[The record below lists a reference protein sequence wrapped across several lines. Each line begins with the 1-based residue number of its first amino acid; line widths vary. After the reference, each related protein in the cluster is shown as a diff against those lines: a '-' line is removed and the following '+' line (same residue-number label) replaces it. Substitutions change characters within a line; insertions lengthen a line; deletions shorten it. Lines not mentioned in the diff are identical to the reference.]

1 MSLTQTALS
10 RPVAVAVLV
19 AAVFMI
25 GVFGLLTLPVDYL
38 PDITYP
44 MVKIHI
50 YWRGATPE
58 EIDTNIADPLERAM
72 ATIDRLDYLE
82 STTTEGMYT
91 LLVNFRYGTNVDVAY
106 QDVMAAYGRVT
117 RELPKDMDP
126 PIIMKADP
134 SQLPVMELTLSSPE
148 RSLVW
153 LRDWADNW
161 LQDRLTTVEGT
172 AGAEIVG
179 GLKREIRIH
188 LDPDRLRGMSLTPAQ
203 VGKALQLSN
212 LETFAGRVTVET
224 REIIARTMGE
234 FENLDE
240 IRNVA
245 VARGAGGKI
254 VYIRDVATV
263 EDSHEEARVITRFN
277 GNPCVKLA
285 VLKQAEANTVEVAR
299 AVSRRLEELR
309 DIIPPDIH
317 FGVVENQADYI
328 MAAIKSVRDSALI
341 AAVLVILVVYVFL
354 GRFRQVAVM
363 LVALPLTVLANFFLM
378 KMAGFSLNIFSLGGL
393 VVAMG
398 VVIDNSIVVV
408 ENITRRAQGS
418 EAAGAPLEGTRQ
430 VAGAVLAATL
440 TFLSLF
446 LPFLL
451 VPGLTALLFRELVF
465 VVAGILIVSLVTA
478 LTVTPAA
485 ARFFGVHT
493 SGRRGAAVM
502 ERLMERLSGVYKRW
516 LSRLLKVPYLVVAA
530 ALFLFVMSLVMLGRV
545 GSELLPKVDD
555 GRVMVKLLMPAGT
568 SVVEMDRIQAAIEE
582 KIQGLPEIESIFSLA
597 GGRVWGLAT
606 LEIAYEGEVDIQL
619 VPKSRRNISTAAFIE
634 KIGPLARQ
642 VPAPGGRINV
652 MQMKVKGIRQIGT
665 QEVEVKVK
673 GDNIQTLFAFA
684 RDAAEALRGTP
695 GLGNVNLSMDLT
707 KPEYR
712 VYVDRA
718 RASAMGVEVQDVAL
732 TLRNLVRGEVAT
744 QYREGSEY
752 YPIRVMVPEARIAGK
767 EDLEGLVIAERN
779 GTPIMLRDVAS
790 VERATGPVEIV
801 REDQAKEVIIR
812 ADSAGVSVGE
822 ATARARAVVGAM
834 ERPPGVEIGFGGQA
848 QMMAENR
855 RSMGLVLFFAL
866 FFAYVVLA
874 IQFES
879 FVQPFL
885 IMVLV
890 PLTLIGMALALLL
903 AKLPI
908 GATVFIGVIILAG
921 NEVNFGVVLVQFIN
935 ELRAQGQGRSLKEAI
950 IEASSVRLRPILMT
964 LTTSIFGLLPLAL
977 NIGEGGD
984 MLVPMAVAVIGGLV
998 FSLFMTLAFLPCA
1011 YLILPGRPG
1020 KTASPVSEAPG
1031 PVLTRKNQFLP
1042 LNKRKEK

>member
-1 MSLTQTALS
+1 MRITEVVLS
-10 RPVAVAVLV
+10 RPVALTVLAAAVL
-19 AAVFMI
+19 ML

-58 EIDTNIADPLERAM
+58 EIDTNIADPLERVM
-72 ATIDRLDYLE
+72 ATVDRLDYLE

-134 SQLPVMELTLSSPE
+134 SQLPVMEITLSSPE

-188 LDPDRLRGMSLTPAQ
+188 LDPDRLRGMGLTPAQ

-254 VYIRDVATV
+254 VYVRDVATV
-263 EDSHEEARVITRFN
+263 EDSHEEARIITRFN
-277 GNPCVKLA
+277 GDPCVKLA

-299 AVSRRLEELR
+299 AVNRRLEELR
-309 DIIPPDIH
+309 EIIPPDIH

-341 AAVLVILVVYVFL
+341 AAVLVILVVYAFL

-378 KMAGFSLNIFSLGGL
+378 KIAGFSLNIFSLGGL

-408 ENITRRAQGS
+408 ENITRKAEGG
-418 EAAGAPLEGTRQ
+418 EAASAPMEGTRQ
-430 VAGAVLAATL
+430 VAGAVLAATM

-478 LTVTPAA
+478 LTVTPSA

-502 ERLMERLSGVYKRW
+502 ERLMERSSGVYKRW
-516 LSRLLKVPYLVVAA
+516 LSRLLKVPYLVITATI
-530 ALFLFVMSLVMLGRV
+530 LLFVMSLILLGRV

-555 GRVMVKLLMPAGT
+555 GRVMAKVLMPAGT

-582 KIQGLPEIESIFSLA
+582 KIQGLPEIESVFSLG

-619 VPKSRRNISTAAFIE
+619 VPKSRRKVSTAAFVK

-642 VPAPGGRINV
+642 VPAPGGRVNV
-652 MQMKVKGIRQIGT
+652 IQMKVKGIRQIGT

-673 GDNIQTLFAFA
+673 GDDIQTLFAFA

-767 EDLEGLVIAERN
+767 EDLEGLVIAQRN

-801 REDQAKEVIIR
+801 REDQAKEVIVR

-822 ATARARAVVGAM
+822 ATARTKAVVGAM
-834 ERPPGVEIGFGGQA
+834 ERPSGVEIGFGGQA

-855 RSMGLVLFFAL
+855 RSLGLVLFFAL

-885 IMVLV
+885 IMVRV

-903 AKLPI
+903 TKLPI

-921 NEVNFGVVLVQFIN
+921 NEVNHGVVLVQFIN
-935 ELRAQGQGRSLKEAI
+935 ELRAQGRSLKEAI

-998 FSLFMTLAFLPCA
+998 FSIFMTLAFLPCA

-1020 KTASPVSEAPG
+1020 KTASPVSEDAR
-1031 PVLTRKNQFLP
+1031 PVLT
-1042 LNKRKEK
+1042 

>member
-1 MSLTQTALS
+1 MSVTRNALT
-10 RPVAVAVLV
+10 RPVAVAVLA
-19 AAVFMI
+19 AAVFML
-25 GVFGLLTLPVDYL
+25 GVFGLSTLPVDYL

-58 EIDTNIADPLERAM
+58 EIDTNISDPLERVM

-82 STTTEGMYT
+82 STATEGMYT
-91 LLVNFRYGTNVDVAY
+91 LLVNFQYGTNVDVAY

-117 RELPKDMDP
+117 RQLPKDMDP
-126 PIIMKADP
+126 PIIFKADP
-134 SQLPVMELTLSSPE
+134 SQLPVMEVTLSSPE

-172 AGAEIVG
+172 AGVEIVG

-188 LDPDRLRGMSLTPAQ
+188 LDPDRLRGLGLTPAQ

-240 IRNVA
+240 IRDVA
-245 VARGAGGKI
+245 VARGVGGKL
-254 VYIRDVATV
+254 VYVRDVATV

-277 GNPCVKLA
+277 GDPCVKLA
-285 VLKQAEANTVEVAR
+285 VLKQAEANTVEVSR
-299 AVSRRLEELR
+299 AVSARIAELS
-309 DIIPPDIH
+309 DIIPPDIR
-317 FGVVENQADYI
+317 FGVVESQADYI

-341 AAVLVILVVYVFL
+341 AALLVIIVVYGFL

-378 KMAGFSLNIFSLGGL
+378 KIAGFSLNIFSLGGL

-398 VVIDNSIVVV
+398 VVIDNSIVVI
-408 ENITRRAQGS
+408 ENITRRAEGGES
-418 EAAGAPLEGTRQ
+418 ADAPLKGTEQ

-465 VVAGILIVSLVTA
+465 VVAGILILSLAVA
-478 LTVTPAA
+478 LTVTPSA

-493 SGRRGAAVM
+493 ARRRRAAVV
-502 ERLMERLSGVYKRW
+502 ERLMERLAGAYRRW
-516 LSRLLKVPYLVVAA
+516 LHRLLKAPSVVVAVTLLLFA
-530 ALFLFVMSLVMLGRV
+530 ASLVMLGRV

-555 GRVMVKLLMPAGT
+555 GRVMVKVMMQAGT
-568 SVVEMDRIQAAIEE
+568 SVAEMDRILTAVAEN
-582 KIQGLPEIESIFSLA
+582 IQGLPEIESVFSLA

-606 LEIAYEGEVDIQL
+606 LEVAYEGEVDVQL
-619 VPKSRRNISTAAFIE
+619 VPKGRRKISTAAFVR

-642 VPAPGGRINV
+642 VPVPGGRINV
-652 MQMKVKGIRQIGT
+652 AQMKVKGIRQIGT
-665 QEVEVKVK
+665 QEVEIKVK
-673 GDNIQTLFAFA
+673 GDDIATLFAFA

-712 VYVDRA
+712 VFVDRA
-718 RASAMGVEVQDVAL
+718 RSSAMGVEVQDVAL

-744 QYREGSEY
+744 QYREGNEY

-767 EDLEGLVIAERN
+767 EDLEGLVIAQRN

-801 REDQAKEVIIR
+801 REDQVKEIIVR
-812 ADSAGVSVGE
+812 ADSAGVSVGA
-822 ATARARAVVGAM
+822 ATARARAVIGAM
-834 ERPPGVEIGFGGQA
+834 ERPSGVEIGIGGQA
-848 QMMAENR
+848 QMMAENS
-855 RSMGLVLFFAL
+855 RSLGLVLLFAL

-874 IQFES
+874 VQFES

-885 IMVLV
+885 IMVRV

-903 AKLPI
+903 TGLSV
-908 GATVFIGVIILAG
+908 GATVLIGVIILAG
-921 NEVNFGVVLVQFIN
+921 NEVNHGVVLVQFIN
-935 ELRAQGQGRSLKEAI
+935 ELRAQGRPLKEAI
-950 IEASSVRLRPILMT
+950 VEASAVRMRPILMT

-998 FSLFMTLAFLPCA
+998 FSVFMTLAFLPCA
-1011 YLILPGRPG
+1011 YLLLPGRPG
-1020 KTASPVSEAPG
+1020 RTAGTVSEHAG
-1031 PVLTRKNQFLP
+1031 PDPATKPFPVA
-1042 LNKRKEK
+1042 

>member
-1 MSLTQTALS
+1 MSITQTALS

-19 AAVFMI
+19 AAVFVM

-117 RELPKDMDP
+117 RGLPKDMDP

-134 SQLPVMELTLSSPE
+134 SQLPVMEVTLSSPE

-188 LDPDRLRGMSLTPAQ
+188 LDPDRLRGMGLTPAQ
-203 VGKALQLSN
+203 IGKALQLSN

-254 VYIRDVATV
+254 VYVRDVATV

-299 AVSRRLEELR
+299 AVNRRLEELR
-309 DIIPPDIH
+309 DIIPADIQ

-341 AAVLVILVVYVFL
+341 AAVLVILVVYAFL

-363 LVALPLTVLANFFLM
+363 LVTLPLTVLANFFLM
-378 KMAGFSLNIFSLGGL
+378 KIAGFSLNIFSLGGL

-408 ENITRRAQGS
+408 ENITRRAEGG
-418 EAAGAPLEGTRQ
+418 EAAGAPMEGTRQ

-478 LTVTPAA
+478 LTVTPSA

-493 SGRRGAAVM
+493 SGRRGAAIM

-516 LSRLLKVPYLVVAA
+516 LSRLLKVPYLVIAA
-530 ALFLFVMSLVMLGRV
+530 TLLLFVMSLILLGRV

-555 GRVMVKLLMPAGT
+555 GRVMVKVLMPAGT

-582 KIQGLPEIESIFSLA
+582 KIQGLPEIESVFSLA

-606 LEIAYEGEVDIQL
+606 LEVAYEGEVDIQL
-619 VPKSRRNISTAAFIE
+619 VPKSRRKISTAEFVK

-642 VPAPGGRINV
+642 VPAPGGRVNV

-673 GDNIQTLFAFA
+673 GDDIQTLFAFA

-718 RASAMGVEVQDVAL
+718 RSSAMGVEVQEVAL

-744 QYREGSEY
+744 QYREGSQY
-752 YPIRVMVPEARIAGK
+752 YPIRVMVPEARITGK
-767 EDLEGLVIAERN
+767 EDLEGLVIAQRN

-801 REDQAKEVIIR
+801 REDQAKEVIVR

-822 ATARARAVVGAM
+822 ATVRASAVVGAM
-834 ERPPGVEIGFGGQA
+834 ERPSGVEIGFGGQA

-855 RSMGLVLFFAL
+855 RSLGLVLFFAL

-885 IMVLV
+885 IMVRV

-903 AKLPI
+903 SKLSI

-921 NEVNFGVVLVQFIN
+921 NEVNHGVVLVQFIN
-935 ELRAQGQGRSLKEAI
+935 ELRAQGLSLKEAI
-950 IEASSVRLRPILMT
+950 IEAASVRLRPILMT

-998 FSLFMTLAFLPCA
+998 FSIFMTLAFLPCA

-1020 KTASPVSEAPG
+1020 KTASPVSEVPRAG
-1031 PVLTRKNQFLP
+1031 PDLRKRIP
-1042 LNKRKEK
+1042 ATY

>member
-1 MSLTQTALS
+1 MSITQTALS

-19 AAVFMI
+19 AAVFIM
-25 GVFGLLTLPVDYL
+25 GMFGLLKLPVDYL

-58 EIDTNIADPLERAM
+58 EIDTNIADPLERVM
-72 ATIDRLDYLE
+72 ATVDRLDYLE

-91 LLVNFRYGTNVDVAY
+91 LLVNFSYGTNVDVAY

-134 SQLPVMELTLSSPE
+134 SQLPVMEITLSSPE

-188 LDPDRLRGMSLTPAQ
+188 LDPDRLRGMGLTPAQ

-245 VARGAGGKI
+245 IARGPGGKI
-254 VYIRDVATV
+254 VYVRDVATV
-263 EDSHEEARVITRFN
+263 EDSHEEARIITRFN
-277 GNPCVKLA
+277 GDPCVKLA

-341 AAVLVILVVYVFL
+341 AAVLVILVVYAFL

-378 KMAGFSLNIFSLGGL
+378 KIAGFSLNIFSLGGL

-408 ENITRRAQGS
+408 ENITRRAEGGG
-418 EAAGAPLEGTRQ
+418 AAGAPMEGTRQ

-478 LTVTPAA
+478 LTVTPSA

-502 ERLMERLSGVYKRW
+502 ERLMDRLSGVYKRW
-516 LSRLLKVPYLVVAA
+516 LNHLLKIPYLVVAA
-530 ALFLFVMSLVMLGRV
+530 TLLLFVMSIVMLGGV

-555 GRVMVKLLMPAGT
+555 GRVMVKVLMPAGT
-568 SVVEMDRIQAAIEE
+568 SVIEMDRIQAAIEE

-619 VPKSRRNISTAAFIE
+619 VPKSRRKISTADFVK

-642 VPAPGGRINV
+642 VPAPGGRVNV

-673 GDNIQTLFAFA
+673 GDDIQTLFAFA
-684 RDAAEALRGTP
+684 RDAAEALRRTP
-695 GLGNVNLSMDLT
+695 GLGNINLSMDLT

-744 QYREGSEY
+744 QYREGSQY

-767 EDLEGLVIAERN
+767 EDLEGLVIAQRN

-801 REDQAKEVIIR
+801 REDQAKEVIVR

-834 ERPPGVEIGFGGQA
+834 ERPSGVEIGFGGQA
-848 QMMAENR
+848 QMMVENR
-855 RSMGLVLFFAL
+855 RSLGLVLFFAL

-885 IMVLV
+885 IMIRV
-890 PLTLIGMALALLL
+890 PLTLIGMALALFLT
-903 AKLPI
+903 KLPI

-921 NEVNFGVVLVQFIN
+921 NEVNHGVVLVQFIN
-935 ELRAQGQGRSLKEAI
+935 ELRAQGRSLKEAI

-964 LTTSIFGLLPLAL
+964 LMTSIFGLLPLAL

-998 FSLFMTLAFLPCA
+998 FSIFMTLAFLPCA

-1020 KTASPVSEAPG
+1020 KTASLVSEDAG
-1031 PVLTRKNQFLP
+1031 PVLT
-1042 LNKRKEK
+1042 

>member
-1 MSLTQTALS
+1 MRLTETALS
-10 RPVAVAVLV
+10 RPVAVAALV
-19 AAVFMI
+19 AAVFMM

-58 EIDTNIADPLERAM
+58 EIDTNIADPLERVM

-134 SQLPVMELTLSSPE
+134 SQLPVMEVTLSSPE

-188 LDPDRLRGMSLTPAQ
+188 LDPDRLRGMGLTPAQ
-203 VGKALQLSN
+203 VGRALQLSN

-245 VARGAGGKI
+245 VARGVGGKI
-254 VYIRDVATV
+254 VYVRDVATV

-277 GNPCVKLA
+277 GDPCVKLA

-299 AVSRRLEELR
+299 AVNRRLEELR
-309 DIIPPDIH
+309 DIIPSDIH
-317 FGVVENQADYI
+317 FGIVENQADYI
-328 MAAIKSVRDSALI
+328 MAAITSVRDSALI
-341 AAVLVILVVYVFL
+341 AAVLVILVVYAFL

-378 KMAGFSLNIFSLGGL
+378 KIAGFSLNIFSLGGL

-408 ENITRRAQGS
+408 ENITRRTEGG
-418 EAAGAPLEGTRQ
+418 EAADAPLEGTRQ

-451 VPGLTALLFRELVF
+451 VPGLSALLFRELVF

-478 LTVTPAA
+478 LTVTPSA
-485 ARFFGVHT
+485 ARLFGVHT

-502 ERLMERLSGVYKRW
+502 ERLMERLSGVYKRG
-516 LSRLLKVPYLVVAA
+516 LSRLLKVPYLVIATT
-530 ALFLFVMSLVMLGRV
+530 LLLFVMSLVMLGRV

-555 GRVMVKLLMPAGT
+555 GRVMVKVLMPAGT

-582 KIQGLPEIESIFSLA
+582 KIQGLPEIESVFSLA

-606 LEIAYEGEVDIQL
+606 LEVAYEGEVDIQL
-619 VPKSRRNISTAAFIE
+619 VPKSRRKISTAAFVK
-634 KIGPLARQ
+634 KIGALARQ
-642 VPAPGGRINV
+642 VPAPGGRVNV

-673 GDNIQTLFAFA
+673 GDDIQTLFAFA
-684 RDAAEALRGTP
+684 RDAAEVLRGTP

-767 EDLEGLVIAERN
+767 DDLEGLVIAQRN

-801 REDQAKEVIIR
+801 REDQAKEVIVR

-822 ATARARAVVGAM
+822 ATARTRAIVGSM
-834 ERPPGVEIGFGGQA
+834 ERPSGVEIGFGGQA

-855 RSMGLVLFFAL
+855 RSLGLVLFFAL

-885 IMVLV
+885 IMVRV

-921 NEVNFGVVLVQFIN
+921 NEVNHGVVLVQFIN
-935 ELRAQGQGRSLKEAI
+935 ELRAQGRSLKEAI

-964 LTTSIFGLLPLAL
+964 LTTSILGLLPLAL

-1020 KTASPVSEAPG
+1020 KTANLVSDDAG
-1031 PVLTRKNQFLP
+1031 PALT
-1042 LNKRKEK
+1042 

>member
-1 MSLTQTALS
+1 MSITRTALS
-10 RPVAVAVLV
+10 RPVAVAVLM
-19 AAVFMI
+19 AAVFML
-25 GVFGLLTLPVDYL
+25 GVFGLVTLPVDYL

-58 EIDTNIADPLERAM
+58 EIDTNIADPLERVM
-72 ATIDRLDYLE
+72 ATVDRLDYLE

-134 SQLPVMELTLSSPE
+134 SQLPVMEVTLSSPE

-188 LDPDRLRGMSLTPAQ
+188 LDPERLRGMGLTPAQ

-254 VYIRDVATV
+254 VYVRDVAAV
-263 EDSHEEARVITRFN
+263 EDSHEEARIITRFN

-299 AVSRRLEELR
+299 AVNRRLEELR
-309 DIIPPDIH
+309 DIIPADIQ

-341 AAVLVILVVYVFL
+341 AAVLVILVVYAFL

-378 KMAGFSLNIFSLGGL
+378 KIAGFSLNIFSLGGL

-408 ENITRRAQGS
+408 ENITRRAEAG
-418 EAAGAPLEGTRQ
+418 EAANAPMEGTRQ

-478 LTVTPAA
+478 LTVTPSA

-493 SGRRGAAVM
+493 SGRRGAAVV
-502 ERLMERLSGVYKRW
+502 ERLMGRLAGVYKRW
-516 LSRLLKVPYLVVAA
+516 LSRLLKVPYFVVAA
-530 ALFLFVMSLVMLGRV
+530 TLLLFVMSLVMLGRV

-555 GRVMVKLLMPAGT
+555 GRVMIKVLMPAGT
-568 SVVEMDRIQAAIEE
+568 SVVEMDRIQAAIED
-582 KIQGLPEIESIFSLA
+582 KIQGLPEIESVFSLA
-597 GGRVWGLAT
+597 GGRVWGLTT

-619 VPKSRRNISTAAFIE
+619 VPKSRRKISTEAFVR

-642 VPAPGGRINV
+642 VPAPGGRVNV

-673 GDNIQTLFAFA
+673 GDDIKTLFTFA

-712 VYVDRA
+712 IYVDRA
-718 RASAMGVEVQDVAL
+718 RSSAMGVEVQDVAL

-767 EDLEGLVIAERN
+767 EDLEGLVIAQRN

-801 REDQAKEVIIR
+801 REDQAKEIIVR

-834 ERPPGVEIGFGGQA
+834 ERPSGVEIGFGGQA

-855 RSMGLVLFFAL
+855 RSLGLVLFFAL

-885 IMVLV
+885 IMVRV
-890 PLTLIGMALALLL
+890 PLTLIGMAVALLL

-921 NEVNFGVVLVQFIN
+921 NEVNHGVVLVQFIN
-935 ELRAQGQGRSLKEAI
+935 ELRTQGRSLKEAI

-998 FSLFMTLAFLPCA
+998 FSIFMTLAFLPCA

-1020 KTASPVSEAPG
+1020 KTASAVSEDSR
-1031 PVLTRKNQFLP
+1031 PVLA
-1042 LNKRKEK
+1042 

>member
-1 MSLTQTALS
+1 MSIARNALT
-10 RPVAVAVLV
+10 RPVAVAVLG
-19 AAVFMI
+19 AAAFML
-25 GVFGLLTLPVDYL
+25 GVFGLSTLPVDYL

-58 EIDTNIADPLERAM
+58 EIDTNVADPLERVM

-106 QDVMAAYGRVT
+106 QDVMAAYGRVA
-117 RELPKDMDP
+117 RALPKDMDP
-126 PIIMKADP
+126 PVIFKADP
-134 SQLPVMELTLSSPE
+134 SQLPVMEVTISSPE

-153 LRDWADNW
+153 LRDWTDNW

-172 AGAEIVG
+172 AGVEVVG
-179 GLKREIRIH
+179 GLKREIRVH
-188 LDPDRLRGMSLTPAQ
+188 LDPDRLRGLGLTPAQ

-212 LETFAGRVTVET
+212 LEAFAGRVTVET
-224 REIIARTMGE
+224 REVIARTMGE
-234 FENLDE
+234 FEDLDE
-240 IRNVA
+240 IRDVA
-245 VARGAGGKI
+245 VARGPGGRV
-254 VYIRDVATV
+254 VYVRDVATV

-277 GNPCVKLA
+277 GDPCVKLA

-299 AVSRRLEELR
+299 AVGRRLEELR
-309 DIIPPDIH
+309 DVIPEDIR

-341 AAVLVILVVYVFL
+341 AALLVVIVVYAFL

-363 LVALPLTVLANFFLM
+363 LVALPLTVLANFFVM
-378 KMAGFSLNIFSLGGL
+378 KVAGFSLNIFSLGGL

-398 VVIDNSIVVV
+398 VVIDNSIVVI
-408 ENITRRAQGS
+408 ENITRRA
-418 EAAGAPLEGTRQ
+418 EAGEAHDAPLRGTEQ
-430 VAGAVLAATL
+430 VAGAVVAATL

-465 VVAGILIVSLVTA
+465 VVAGILVLSLVVA
-478 LTVTPAA
+478 LTVTPSA
-485 ARFFGVHT
+485 ARLFGVHKA
-493 SGRRGAAVM
+493 GRRGAVAV
-502 ERLMERLSGVYKRW
+502 ERLMERLAGAYRRW
-516 LSRLLKVPYLVVAA
+516 LGRLLKVPAAVVAA
-530 ALFLFVMSLVMLGRV
+530 TLLIFAVSLFLIGRA

-555 GRVMVKLLMPAGT
+555 GRVMVKVMMPAGT
-568 SVVEMDRIQAAIEE
+568 SVVEMDRILGAVEE
-582 KIQGLPEIESIFSLA
+582 KVRDLPEIQSVFSLA

-606 LEIAYEGEVDIQL
+606 LEVAYEGEVDIQL
-619 VPKSRRNISTAAFIE
+619 VPKARRKISTADFVR
-634 KIGPLARQ
+634 KIAPLARQ

-652 MQMKVKGIRQIGT
+652 AQMKVKGIRQIGT
-665 QEVEVKVK
+665 QEVEIKVK
-673 GDNIQTLFAFA
+673 GDDIGVLFAFG
-684 RDAAEALRGTP
+684 RDAVEALRGTP

-712 VYVDRA
+712 VFVDRA

-744 QYREGSEY
+744 QYREGSVY

-767 EDLEGLVIAERN
+767 EDLEGLVIAQRN
-779 GTPIMLRDVAS
+779 GTPIMLRDIAS

-801 REDQAKEVIIR
+801 REDQVKEVLVR

-822 ATARARAVVGAM
+822 ATARARAVIGAM
-834 ERPPGVEIGFGGQA
+834 ERPSGVEIGIGGQA
-848 QMMAENR
+848 QMMAENT
-855 RSMGLVLFFAL
+855 RSLGLVLFFAL

-874 IQFES
+874 VQFES

-885 IMVLV
+885 IMVRV
-890 PLTLIGMALALLL
+890 PLTLIGMAAALLL
-903 AKLPI
+903 TGLSV
-908 GATVFIGVIILAG
+908 GATVFIGVVILAG
-921 NEVNFGVVLVQFIN
+921 NEVNHGVVLVQFVN
-935 ELRAQGQGRSLKEAI
+935 ELRAKGRPLKEAV
-950 IEASSVRLRPILMT
+950 IEASAVRMRPILMT

-998 FSLFMTLAFLPCA
+998 FSVFMTLAFLPCA
-1011 YLILPGRPG
+1011 YLLLPGRTKG
-1020 KTASPVSEAPG
+1020 G
-1031 PVLTRKNQFLP
+1031 TR
-1042 LNKRKEK
+1042 

>member
-1 MSLTQTALS
+1 M
-10 RPVAVAVLV
+10 
-19 AAVFMI
+19 M

-58 EIDTNIADPLERAM
+58 EIDTNIADPLERVM

-134 SQLPVMELTLSSPE
+134 SQLPVMEVTLSSPE

-188 LDPDRLRGMSLTPAQ
+188 LDPDRLRGMGLTPAQ

-245 VARGAGGKI
+245 VARGVGGRI
-254 VYIRDVATV
+254 VYVRDVATV

-277 GNPCVKLA
+277 GDPCVKLA

-299 AVSRRLEELR
+299 AVNRRLEELR
-309 DIIPPDIH
+309 DIIPADIH

-328 MAAIKSVRDSALI
+328 MAAITSVRDSALI
-341 AAVLVILVVYVFL
+341 AAVLVILVVYAFL

-378 KMAGFSLNIFSLGGL
+378 KIAGFSLNIFSLGGL

-408 ENITRRAQGS
+408 ENITRRTEGG
-418 EAAGAPLEGTRQ
+418 EAADAPMEGTRQ

-478 LTVTPAA
+478 LTVTPSA
-485 ARFFGVHT
+485 ARLFGVHT
-493 SGRRGAAVM
+493 SGRRGTAVM
-502 ERLMERLSGVYKRW
+502 ERLMERLSGVYKRG
-516 LSRLLKVPYLVVAA
+516 LSRLLRVPYLVITAT
-530 ALFLFVMSLVMLGRV
+530 LLLFVMSLILLGRV

-555 GRVMVKLLMPAGT
+555 GRVMVKVLMPAGT

-582 KIQGLPEIESIFSLA
+582 KIQGLPEIESVFSLA

-619 VPKSRRNISTAAFIE
+619 VPKSRRKISTAAFVK
-634 KIGPLARQ
+634 KIGPLAWQ
-642 VPAPGGRINV
+642 VPAPGGRVNV

-673 GDNIQTLFAFA
+673 GDDIQTLFAFA

-695 GLGNVNLSMDLT
+695 GLGNINLSMDLT

-718 RASAMGVEVQDVAL
+718 RSSAMGVEVQDVAL

-744 QYREGSEY
+744 QYREGSQY

-767 EDLEGLVIAERN
+767 EDLEGLVIAQRN

-801 REDQAKEVIIR
+801 REDQAKEVIVR
-812 ADSAGVSVGE
+812 ADSSGVSVGE

-834 ERPPGVEIGFGGQA
+834 ERPSGVEIGFGGQA

-855 RSMGLVLFFAL
+855 RSLGLVLFFAL

-885 IMVLV
+885 IMVRV

-921 NEVNFGVVLVQFIN
+921 NEVNHGVVLVQFIN
-935 ELRAQGQGRSLKEAI
+935 ELRAQGRSLKEAI

-1011 YLILPGRPG
+1011 YLILPGRPS
-1020 KTASPVSEAPG
+1020 KTASPVSKDAR
-1031 PVLTRKNQFLP
+1031 PVLT
-1042 LNKRKEK
+1042 

>member
-1 MSLTQTALS
+1 ML
-10 RPVAVAVLV
+10 
-19 AAVFMI
+19 
-25 GVFGLLTLPVDYL
+25 GVFGLITLPVDYL

-50 YWRGATPE
+50 FWRGATPE
-58 EIDTNIADPLERAM
+58 EIDTNIADPLERVM
-72 ATIDRLDYLE
+72 ATVDRLDYLE

-91 LLVNFRYGTNVDVAY
+91 LLVNFRYGTNVDIAY
-106 QDVMAAYGRVT
+106 QDVMAAYGRVI
-117 RELPKDMDP
+117 RDLPKDMDP

-134 SQLPVMELTLSSPE
+134 SQLPVMEVTLSSPE

-172 AGAEIVG
+172 AGTEIVG
-179 GLKREIRIH
+179 GLKREIRVH
-188 LDPDRLRGMSLTPAQ
+188 LDPDRLRGMGLTPAQ

-254 VYIRDVATV
+254 VYVRDVATV
-263 EDSHEEARVITRFN
+263 EDSHEEARIITRFN
-277 GNPCVKLA
+277 GNPCVKVA

-299 AVSRRLEELR
+299 AVNRRLEELR

-341 AAVLVILVVYVFL
+341 AAALVILVVYVFL

-378 KMAGFSLNIFSLGGL
+378 KIAGFSLNIFSLGGL

-408 ENITRRAQGS
+408 ENITRRAEAG
-418 EAAGAPLEGTRQ
+418 EAAGAPLEGTLQ

-465 VVAGILIVSLVTA
+465 VVAGILIISLVTA
-478 LTVTPAA
+478 LTVTPSA
-485 ARFFGVHT
+485 ARFFAVHT
-493 SGRRGAAVM
+493 YSRRGAALM
-502 ERLMERLSGVYKRW
+502 ERLMDRLSGAYKRW
-516 LSRLLKVPYLVVAA
+516 LNRLLKVPYFVVAA
-530 ALFLFVMSLVMLGRV
+530 TLFLFLMSLVMLGRV

-555 GRVMVKLLMPAGT
+555 GRVMIKVLMPAGT
-568 SVVEMDRIQAAIEE
+568 SVAEMDRIQAAIEE
-582 KIQGLPEIESIFSLA
+582 KIRGLPEIESVFSLA
-597 GGRVWGLAT
+597 GGRVWGLTT

-619 VPKSRRNISTAAFIE
+619 VPKSRRKISTADFVK

-673 GDNIQTLFAFA
+673 GDDIQTLFAFA

-695 GLGNVNLSMDLT
+695 GLGNINLSMDLT

-718 RASAMGVEVQDVAL
+718 RASALGVEVQDVAL

-752 YPIRVMVPEARIAGK
+752 YPIRVMVPEARIAGR
-767 EDLEGLVIAERN
+767 EDLEGLVIAQRN
-779 GTPIMLRDVAS
+779 GTPIMLRDVAA

-801 REDQAKEVIIR
+801 REDQAKEVIVR

-822 ATARARAVVGAM
+822 ATARARAVVSAM
-834 ERPPGVEIGFGGQA
+834 ERPSGVEIGYGGQA

-855 RSMGLVLFFAL
+855 RSLGLVLFFAL

-885 IMVLV
+885 IMVRV

-903 AKLPI
+903 TKLPI

-921 NEVNFGVVLVQFIN
+921 NEVNHGVVLVQFIN
-935 ELRAQGQGRSLKEAI
+935 ELRARGRPLKEAV
-950 IEASSVRLRPILMT
+950 IEASSIRLRPILMT

-998 FSLFMTLAFLPCA
+998 FSIFMTLAFLPCA

-1020 KTASPVSEAPG
+1020 KTAGAVSESPG
-1031 PVLTRKNQFLP
+1031 SVLTQKNQFLP
-1042 LNKRKEK
+1042 LNKREEE

>member
-1 MSLTQTALS
+1 MRITRTALS
-10 RPVAVAVLV
+10 RPVAVAVLM
-19 AAVFMI
+19 AAALML

-58 EIDTNIADPLERAM
+58 EIDTNIADPLERVM
-72 ATIDRLDYLE
+72 ATVDRLDYLE
-82 STTTEGMYT
+82 STITEGMYT
-91 LLVNFRYGTNVDVAY
+91 LLVNFRYGTNVDIAY
-106 QDVMAAYGRVT
+106 QDVTAAYGRVT
-117 RELPKDMDP
+117 RALPRDMDP
-126 PIIMKADP
+126 PVIMKADP
-134 SQLPVMELTLSSPE
+134 SQLPVLEVTLSSPE

-172 AGAEIVG
+172 AGVEIVG
-179 GLKREIRIH
+179 GLKREIRVH
-188 LDPDRLRGMSLTPAQ
+188 LDPDRLRGMNLTPAQ
-203 VGKALQLSN
+203 VGRALQLSN
-212 LETFAGRVTVET
+212 IEAFAGRVTVET

-245 VARGAGGKI
+245 VARGDGGRI
-254 VYIRDVATV
+254 VYVRDVATV
-263 EDSHEEARVITRFN
+263 EDSHEEARVITRFD
-277 GNPCVKLA
+277 GQPCVKLA

-299 AVSRRLEELR
+299 AVGRRLEELR
-309 DIIPPDIH
+309 DIVPADIR
-317 FGVVENQADYI
+317 FEVVENQADYI
-328 MAAIKSVRDSALI
+328 MAAIKSVQSAVLL
-341 AAVLVILVVYVFL
+341 AAILVILVVYAFL

-378 KMAGFSLNIFSLGGL
+378 KIAGFSLNIFSLGGL

-408 ENITRRAQGS
+408 ENITRRAQGGRAS
-418 EAAGAPLEGTRQ
+418 DAPLAGASQ

-446 LPFLL
+446 VPFLL

-465 VVAGILIVSLVTA
+465 VVAGILIISLATA
-478 LTVTPAA
+478 LTVTPSV
-485 ARFFGVHT
+485 ARFFKVHE
-493 SGRRGAAVM
+493 SRRGGETAM
-502 ERLMERLSGVYKRW
+502 ERAMTRLAGTYRRW
-516 LSRLLKVPYLVVAA
+516 LGRLLKAPAVVIGAT
-530 ALFLFVMSLVMLGRV
+530 LLLFVFSLVLLGWV

-555 GRVMVKLLMPAGT
+555 GRIMVKVMMPAGT
-568 SVVEMDRIQAAIEE
+568 SVGEMDRILAEVE
-582 KIQGLPEIESIFSLA
+582 DKVQGLPEIQTVFSLA

-619 VPKSRRNISTAAFIE
+619 VPKGRRKVSTAAFV
-634 KIGPLARQ
+634 KSIGPLVRQ
-642 VPAPGGRINV
+642 VPAPGGRINAA
-652 MQMKVKGIRQIGT
+652 QMKTKGIRQIGT

-673 GDNIQTLFAFA
+673 GDDIQVLFAFA
-684 RDAAEALRGTP
+684 REAAEVLRGTT

-712 VYVDRA
+712 IHVDRA
-718 RASAMGVEVQDVAL
+718 RASALGVEVQDVAL
-732 TLRNLVRGEVAT
+732 TLRNLVRGEVST

-752 YPIRVMVPEARIAGK
+752 FPIRVMVPEARIAGK
-767 EDLEGLVIAERN
+767 EDLEGLVVAQRKDA
-779 GTPIMLRDVAS
+779 PVMVRDVAR
-790 VERATGPVEIV
+790 VDRATGPVEIV
-801 REDQAKEVIIR
+801 REDQVKEIIIR

-834 ERPPGVEIGFGGQA
+834 DRPSGVEIGFGGQA

-855 RSMGLVLFFAL
+855 RSMGLVIFFAL

-874 IQFES
+874 VQFES

-885 IMVLV
+885 ILALV
-890 PLTLIGMALALLL
+890 PSTLIGMVLALLV

-908 GATVFIGVIILAG
+908 GATVFIGVVILAG
-921 NEVNFGVVLVQFIN
+921 NQVNFGVVLLQFIN
-935 ELRAQGQGRSLKEAI
+935 ELRAQGRPLREAI
-950 IEASSVRLRPILMT
+950 VEAASIRLRPIIMT
-964 LTTSIFGLLPLAL
+964 LTTSVFGLMPLAL
-977 NIGEGGD
+977 NIGAGGD

-1011 YLILPGRPG
+1011 YLLLPGRPR
-1020 KTASPVSEAPG
+1020 KTAGDS
-1031 PVLTRKNQFLP
+1031 
-1042 LNKRKEK
+1042 

>member
-1 MSLTQTALS
+1 MRISRTALS
-10 RPVAVAVLV
+10 RPVAVVVL
-19 AAVFMI
+19 AAAIFML
-25 GVFGLLTLPVDYL
+25 GFFGLSTLPVDYL

-58 EIDTNIADPLERAM
+58 EIDTNISDPLERVM

-117 RELPKDMDP
+117 RDLPKDMDP

-188 LDPDRLRGMSLTPAQ
+188 LDPDRLRGLGLTPAQ

-212 LETFAGRVTVET
+212 LETFAGRITVET

-254 VYIRDVATV
+254 VYVRDVAVV

-277 GNPCVKLA
+277 GDPCVKLA
-285 VLKQAEANTVEVAR
+285 VLKQAEANTVDVSR
-299 AVSRRLEELR
+299 AVNRRLEELR
-309 DIIPPDIH
+309 AVIPPDIR

-341 AAVLVILVVYVFL
+341 AAILVILVVYAFL

-378 KMAGFSLNIFSLGGL
+378 KIAGFSLNIFSLGGL

-398 VVIDNSIVVV
+398 VVIDNSIVVI
-408 ENITRRAQGS
+408 ENITRRAEGG
-418 EAAGAPLEGTRQ
+418 EAAEAPLKGTDQ

-465 VVAGILIVSLVTA
+465 VVAGILILSLAAA
-478 LTVTPAA
+478 LTITPSA
-485 ARFFGVHT
+485 ARLFGVHT
-493 SGRRGAAVM
+493 ASRRRTVVM
-502 ERLMERLSGVYKRW
+502 ERLMERLAAAYKRG
-516 LSRLLKVPYLVVAA
+516 LGRLLKVPYLVIAA
-530 ALFLFVMSLVMLGRV
+530 TLLLFAASLVMLGRI

-568 SVVEMDRIQAAIEE
+568 SVPEMDRILTAVEE

-606 LEIAYEGEVDIQL
+606 LEVAYEGEVDIQL
-619 VPKSRRNISTAAFIE
+619 VPKNRRKISTAEFVK
-634 KIGPLARQ
+634 KISPLTRQ
-642 VPAPGGRINV
+642 VPAPGGRVNV
-652 MQMKVKGIRQIGT
+652 AQMKVKGIRQIGT
-665 QEVEVKVK
+665 QEVEIKVK
-673 GDNIQTLFAFA
+673 GDDIQVLFAFA

-718 RASAMGVEVQDVAL
+718 RASAMGIEVQDVAL
-732 TLRNLVRGEVAT
+732 TLRNLVRGEVST

-752 YPIRVMVPEARIAGK
+752 YPIRVMVPEVRIAGK
-767 EDLEGLVIAERN
+767 EDLEGLVVAQRN
-779 GTPIMLRDVAS
+779 GTAVMLRDVAS
-790 VERATGPVEIV
+790 VARATGPVEIV
-801 REDQAKEVIIR
+801 REDQVKEIIVR

-822 ATARARAVVGAM
+822 ATARARAVIKTM
-834 ERPPGVEIGFGGQA
+834 ERPSGVEIGIGGQA

-855 RSMGLVLFFAL
+855 RSLGLVLVFAL

-874 IQFES
+874 VQFES

-885 IMVLV
+885 IMIRV
-890 PLTLIGMALALLL
+890 PLTLIGMATALFLT
-903 AKLPI
+903 KLSI

-921 NEVNFGVVLVQFIN
+921 NEVNHGVVLVQFIN
-935 ELRAQGQGRSLKEAI
+935 ELRAQGRSLKDAI

-998 FSLFMTLAFLPCA
+998 FSVFMTLAFLPCA
-1011 YLILPGRPG
+1011 YLVLPGKPG
-1020 KTASPVSEAPG
+1020 KTASPVSEDARPA
-1031 PVLTRKNQFLP
+1031 LTKKNIIFIFS
-1042 LNKRKEK
+1042 KEADNG

>member
-1 MSLTQTALS
+1 MSITRTALS

-19 AAVFMI
+19 AAVFMM

-58 EIDTNIADPLERAM
+58 EIDANISDPLERVM
-72 ATIDRLDYLE
+72 ATVDRLDYLE

-126 PIIMKADP
+126 PVIMKADP
-134 SQLPVMELTLSSPE
+134 SQLPVMEVTLSSPE

-188 LDPDRLRGMSLTPAQ
+188 LDPDRLRGMGLTPAQ

-254 VYIRDVATV
+254 VYVRDVATV

-277 GNPCVKLA
+277 GDPCVKLA

-299 AVSRRLEELR
+299 AVNRRLEELR
-309 DIIPPDIH
+309 DIIPPDIQ

-341 AAVLVILVVYVFL
+341 AAALVILVVYAFL

-363 LVALPLTVLANFFLM
+363 LVALPFTVLANFFLM
-378 KMAGFSLNIFSLGGL
+378 KIAGFSLNIFSLGGL

-408 ENITRRAQGS
+408 ENITRRA
-418 EAAGAPLEGTRQ
+418 EAGKSAGAPMEGTRQ

-478 LTVTPAA
+478 LTVTPSA

-493 SGRRGAAVM
+493 SGRRGAAVI

-516 LSRLLKVPYLVVAA
+516 LSRLLKVPYLVIAA
-530 ALFLFVMSLVMLGRV
+530 TLLLFVMSLVMLRRV

-555 GRVMVKLLMPAGT
+555 GRVMVKVLMPAGT

-582 KIQGLPEIESIFSLA
+582 KIQGLPEIKSVFSLA

-606 LEIAYEGEVDIQL
+606 LEVAYEGEVDIQL
-619 VPKSRRNISTAAFIE
+619 VPKSRRKISTAEFVK

-642 VPAPGGRINV
+642 VPAPGGRVNV

-673 GDNIQTLFAFA
+673 GDDIQTLFTFA

-744 QYREGSEY
+744 QYREGSQY

-767 EDLEGLVIAERN
+767 EDLEGLVIAQRN

-801 REDQAKEVIIR
+801 REDQTKEVIVR

-822 ATARARAVVGAM
+822 AATRARAVVDAM
-834 ERPPGVEIGFGGQA
+834 ECPSGVEIGFGGQA

-855 RSMGLVLFFAL
+855 RSLGLVLFFAL

-885 IMVLV
+885 IMVRV
-890 PLTLIGMALALLL
+890 PLTLIGMAVALLL

-921 NEVNFGVVLVQFIN
+921 NEVNHGVVLVQFIN
-935 ELRAQGQGRSLKEAI
+935 ELRAQGRSLKEAI

-998 FSLFMTLAFLPCA
+998 FSIFMTLAFLPCA

-1020 KTASPVSEAPG
+1020 KMASPVSEDAR
-1031 PVLTRKNQFLP
+1031 PVLT
-1042 LNKRKEK
+1042 

>member
-1 MSLTQTALS
+1 MRITEVVLS
-10 RPVAVAVLV
+10 RPVALTVLAAAVL
-19 AAVFMI
+19 ML

-58 EIDTNIADPLERAM
+58 EIDTNIADPLERVM
-72 ATIDRLDYLE
+72 ATVDRLDYLE

-134 SQLPVMELTLSSPE
+134 SQLPVMEVTLSSPE

-188 LDPDRLRGMSLTPAQ
+188 LDPDRLRGMGLTPAQ

-254 VYIRDVATV
+254 VYVRDVATV
-263 EDSHEEARVITRFN
+263 EDSHEEVRIITRFN
-277 GNPCVKLA
+277 GDPCVKLA

-299 AVSRRLEELR
+299 AVNRRLEELR

-341 AAVLVILVVYVFL
+341 AAVLVILVVYAFL

-378 KMAGFSLNIFSLGGL
+378 KIAGFSLNIFSLGGL

-408 ENITRRAQGS
+408 ENITRRAESG
-418 EAAGAPLEGTRQ
+418 EASGAPMEGTRQ
-430 VAGAVLAATL
+430 VAGAVLAATM

-478 LTVTPAA
+478 LTVTPSA

-502 ERLMERLSGVYKRW
+502 ERLMERSSGVYKRW
-516 LSRLLKVPYLVVAA
+516 LSRLLKVPYLVITATI
-530 ALFLFVMSLVMLGRV
+530 LLFVMSLILLGRV

-555 GRVMVKLLMPAGT
+555 GRVMAKVLMPAGT

-582 KIQGLPEIESIFSLA
+582 KIQGLPEIESVFSLA

-619 VPKSRRNISTAAFIE
+619 VPKSRRKVSTAALVK

-642 VPAPGGRINV
+642 VPAPGGRVNV
-652 MQMKVKGIRQIGT
+652 IQMKVKGIRQIGT

-673 GDNIQTLFAFA
+673 GDDIQTLFAFA

-767 EDLEGLVIAERN
+767 EDLEGLVIAQRN

-801 REDQAKEVIIR
+801 REDQAKEVIVR

-822 ATARARAVVGAM
+822 ATARTRAVVGAM
-834 ERPPGVEIGFGGQA
+834 ERPSGVEIGFGGQA

-855 RSMGLVLFFAL
+855 RSLGLVLFFAL

-885 IMVLV
+885 IMVRV

-903 AKLPI
+903 TKLPI

-921 NEVNFGVVLVQFIN
+921 NEVNHGVVLVQFIN
-935 ELRAQGQGRSLKEAI
+935 ELRAQGRSLKEAI

-998 FSLFMTLAFLPCA
+998 FSIFMTLAFLPCA

-1020 KTASPVSEAPG
+1020 KTASPVSEDAR
-1031 PVLTRKNQFLP
+1031 PVLT
-1042 LNKRKEK
+1042 

>member
-1 MSLTQTALS
+1 MSLARNALA
-10 RPVAVAVLV
+10 RPVAVAVLA
-19 AAVFMI
+19 AAVLML
-25 GVFGLLTLPVDYL
+25 GVFGLSTLPVDYL

-44 MVKIHI
+44 MVKIHV

-58 EIDTNIADPLERAM
+58 EIDTNVADPLERVM

-82 STTTEGMYT
+82 ATITEGMYT

-117 RELPKDMDP
+117 RALPKDMDP
-126 PIIMKADP
+126 PIIFKADP
-134 SQLPVMELTLSSPE
+134 SQLPVMEVTLSSPE

-172 AGAEIVG
+172 AGVEIIG
-179 GLKREIRIH
+179 GLRREIRVH
-188 LDPDRLRGMSLTPAQ
+188 LDPDRLRGLGLTPAQ

-234 FENLDE
+234 FESLDE
-240 IRNVA
+240 IRDVA
-245 VARGAGGKI
+245 VARGAGGRL
-254 VYIRDVATV
+254 VYLRDVATV

-277 GNPCVKLA
+277 GDPCVKLA

-299 AVSRRLEELR
+299 AVERRLEELYE
-309 DIIPPDIH
+309 IIPPDIR

-341 AAVLVILVVYVFL
+341 AALLVVFVVYAFL

-363 LVALPLTVLANFFLM
+363 LIALPLTVLANFFLM
-378 KMAGFSLNIFSLGGL
+378 KIAGFSLNIFSLGGL

-398 VVIDNSIVVV
+398 VVIDNSIVVM
-408 ENITRRAQGS
+408 ENITRRAEDG
-418 EAAGAPLEGTRQ
+418 EAAEAPLRGTEQ

-465 VVAGILIVSLVTA
+465 VVAGILILSLATA
-478 LTVTPAA
+478 LTITPSA
-485 ARFFGVHT
+485 ARLFGIHKT
-493 SGRRGAAVM
+493 GRRGAAVM
-502 ERLMERLSGVYKRW
+502 ERLMARLSDAYRRGLR
-516 LSRLLKVPYLVVAA
+516 RLLQVPYAVVALTL
-530 ALFLFVMSLVMLGRV
+530 ALFVFSLFLVSRA

-555 GRVMVKLLMPAGT
+555 GRVMVKVMMPAGT
-568 SVVEMDRIQAAIEE
+568 SVVEMDRILTAVED
-582 KIQGLPEIESIFSLA
+582 KVRDLPEIESVFSLA

-606 LEIAYEGEVDIQL
+606 LEVAYEGEVDIQL
-619 VPKSRRNISTAAFIE
+619 VPKGRRKISTAAFVR
-634 KIGPLARQ
+634 KVAPLTRQ
-642 VPAPGGRINV
+642 VPAPGGRINIA
-652 MQMKVKGIRQIGT
+652 QMKVKGIRQIGT
-665 QEVEVKVK
+665 QEIEIKVK
-673 GDNIQTLFAFA
+673 GDDIEALFAFA
-684 RDAAEALRGTP
+684 RDAAEALQGTP

-712 VYVDRA
+712 VFVDRA
-718 RASAMGVEVQDVAL
+718 RASSIGVEVQDVAL

-752 YPIRVMVPEARIAGK
+752 YPIRVMVPEARIAGM
-767 EDLEGLVIAERN
+767 EDLEGLVIAQRN

-790 VERATGPVEIV
+790 VKRATGPVEIV
-801 REDQAKEVIIR
+801 REDQVKEIIVR

-822 ATARARAVVGAM
+822 ATARARAAVGAM
-834 ERPPGVEIGFGGQA
+834 ERPSGVEIGIGGQA
-848 QMMAENR
+848 QMMAENT
-855 RSMGLVLFFAL
+855 RSLGLVLFFAL

-874 IQFES
+874 VQFES
-879 FVQPFL
+879 FVQPLL
-885 IMVLV
+885 IMIRV
-890 PLTLIGMALALLL
+890 PLTLIGMAVALLL
-903 AKLPI
+903 TNLSV

-921 NEVNFGVVLVQFIN
+921 NEVNHGVVLVQFIN
-935 ELRAQGQGRSLKEAI
+935 ELRAQGRPLKEAI
-950 IEASSVRLRPILMT
+950 VEASAVRMRPILMT

-984 MLVPMAVAVIGGLV
+984 MLVPMAVAVIGGLI
-998 FSLFMTLAFLPCA
+998 FSVYMTLAFLPCA
-1011 YLILPGRPG
+1011 YLILPGRL
-1020 KTASPVSEAPG
+1020 KKKA
-1031 PVLTRKNQFLP
+1031 
-1042 LNKRKEK
+1042 

>member
-1 MSLTQTALS
+1 MSITQTALS

-19 AAVFMI
+19 AAVFIM
-25 GVFGLLTLPVDYL
+25 GMFGLLKLPVDYL

-58 EIDTNIADPLERAM
+58 EIDTNIADPLERVM
-72 ATIDRLDYLE
+72 ATVDRLDYLE

-91 LLVNFRYGTNVDVAY
+91 LLVNFSYGTNVDVAY

-134 SQLPVMELTLSSPE
+134 SQLPVMEITLSSPE

-188 LDPDRLRGMSLTPAQ
+188 LDPDRLRGMGLTPAQ

-245 VARGAGGKI
+245 IARGPGGKI
-254 VYIRDVATV
+254 VYVRDVATV
-263 EDSHEEARVITRFN
+263 EDSHEEARIITRFN
-277 GNPCVKLA
+277 GDPCVKLA

-341 AAVLVILVVYVFL
+341 AAVLVILVVYAFL

-378 KMAGFSLNIFSLGGL
+378 KIAGFSLNIFSLGGL

-408 ENITRRAQGS
+408 ENITRRAEGGG
-418 EAAGAPLEGTRQ
+418 AAGAPMEGTRQ

-478 LTVTPAA
+478 LTVTPSA

-502 ERLMERLSGVYKRW
+502 ERLMDRLSGVYKRW
-516 LSRLLKVPYLVVAA
+516 LNHLLKIPYLVVAA
-530 ALFLFVMSLVMLGRV
+530 TLLLFVMSIVMLGGV

-555 GRVMVKLLMPAGT
+555 GRVMVKVLMPAGT
-568 SVVEMDRIQAAIEE
+568 SVIEMDRIQAAIEE

-619 VPKSRRNISTAAFIE
+619 VPKSRRKISTADFVK

-642 VPAPGGRINV
+642 VPAPGGRVNV

-673 GDNIQTLFAFA
+673 GDDIQTLFAFA

-695 GLGNVNLSMDLT
+695 GLGNINLSMDLT

-744 QYREGSEY
+744 QYREGSQY

-767 EDLEGLVIAERN
+767 EDLEGLVIAQRN

-801 REDQAKEVIIR
+801 REDQAKEVIVR

-834 ERPPGVEIGFGGQA
+834 ERPSGVEIGFGGQA
-848 QMMAENR
+848 QMMVENR
-855 RSMGLVLFFAL
+855 RSLGLVLFFAL

-885 IMVLV
+885 IMIRV
-890 PLTLIGMALALLL
+890 PLTLIGMALALFLT
-903 AKLPI
+903 KLPI

-921 NEVNFGVVLVQFIN
+921 NEVNHGVVLVQFIN
-935 ELRAQGQGRSLKEAI
+935 ELRAQGRSLKEAI

-964 LTTSIFGLLPLAL
+964 LMTSIFGLLPLAL

-998 FSLFMTLAFLPCA
+998 FSIFMTLAFLPCA

-1020 KTASPVSEAPG
+1020 KTASLVSEDAG
-1031 PVLTRKNQFLP
+1031 PVLT
-1042 LNKRKEK
+1042 

>member
-1 MSLTQTALS
+1 MRITRTALS
-10 RPVAVAVLV
+10 RPVAVAVLI
-19 AAVFMI
+19 AAIFI
-25 GVFGLLTLPVDYL
+25 LGVFGLSTLPVDYL

-58 EIDTNIADPLERAM
+58 EIDTNISDPLERVM
-72 ATIDRLDYLE
+72 ATVDRLDYLE

-117 RELPKDMDP
+117 RQLPKDMDP

-134 SQLPVMELTLSSPE
+134 SQLPVMEVTLSSPE

-188 LDPDRLRGMSLTPAQ
+188 LDPDRLRGTGLTPAQ

-254 VYIRDVATV
+254 VYVRDVATV

-309 DIIPPDIH
+309 DIIPADIR

-341 AAVLVILVVYVFL
+341 AALLVILVVYAFL

-378 KMAGFSLNIFSLGGL
+378 KIAGFSLNIFSLGGL

-398 VVIDNSIVVV
+398 VVIDNSIVVI
-408 ENITRRAQGS
+408 ENITRRAAGG
-418 EAAGAPLEGTRQ
+418 EAADAPLTGTDQ

-465 VVAGILIVSLVTA
+465 VVAGILVLSLAVA
-478 LTVTPAA
+478 LTVTPSA

-502 ERLMERLSGVYKRW
+502 ERLMDRLSGAYRRW
-516 LSRLLKVPYLVVAA
+516 LGRLLKVPALVVGAT
-530 ALFLFVMSLVMLGRV
+530 LLLFVMSLILLGRV

-555 GRVMVKLLMPAGT
+555 GRVMVKVLMPAGT
-568 SVVEMDRIQAAIEE
+568 SVVEMDRIQAAIED
-582 KIQGLPEIESIFSLA
+582 KIQGLPEIESVFSLA

-619 VPKSRRNISTAAFIE
+619 VPKSRRKISTADFVK

-642 VPAPGGRINV
+642 VPAPGGRVNV
-652 MQMKVKGIRQIGT
+652 SQMKVKGIRQIGT
-665 QEVEVKVK
+665 QEVEIKVK
-673 GDNIQTLFAFA
+673 GDDIQTLFAFA
-684 RDAAEALRGTP
+684 RDAAEALRGTQ
-695 GLGNVNLSMDLT
+695 GLGNINLSMDLT

-712 VYVDRA
+712 VFVDRA

-744 QYREGSEY
+744 QFREGSEY
-752 YPIRVMVPEARIAGK
+752 YPIRVMIPEVRIAGK
-767 EDLEGLVIAERN
+767 EDLEGLVIAQRN
-779 GTPIMLRDVAS
+779 GVPIMLRDVAA
-790 VERATGPVEIV
+790 VERAAGPVEIV
-801 REDQAKEVIIR
+801 REDQVKEIIVR

-822 ATARARAVVGAM
+822 ATARARAVVAAM
-834 ERPPGVEIGFGGQA
+834 ERPSGVEIGFGGQA

-855 RSMGLVLFFAL
+855 RSLGLVLAFAL

-885 IMVLV
+885 IMVRV

-903 AKLPI
+903 AKLSI

-921 NEVNFGVVLVQFIN
+921 NEVNHGVVLVQFIN
-935 ELRAQGQGRSLKEAI
+935 ELRARGRSLKEAI
-950 IEASSVRLRPILMT
+950 IEASSIRLRPILMT

-998 FSLFMTLAFLPCA
+998 FSIFMTLAFLPCA
-1011 YLILPGRPG
+1011 YLLLPGRPS
-1020 KTASPVSEAPG
+1020 KIADPVSEEAG
-1031 PVLTRKNQFLP
+1031 PILTS
-1042 LNKRKEK
+1042 

>member
-19 AAVFMI
+19 AAVFML

-58 EIDTNIADPLERAM
+58 EIDTNIADPLERVM
-72 ATIDRLDYLE
+72 ATVDRLDYLE

-106 QDVMAAYGRVT
+106 QDVMAAYGRIT
-117 RELPKDMDP
+117 RGLPKDMDP

-134 SQLPVMELTLSSPE
+134 SQLPVMEVTLSSPE

-188 LDPDRLRGMSLTPAQ
+188 LDPDRLRGMGLTPAQ

-240 IRNVA
+240 IRDVA

-254 VYIRDVATV
+254 VYVRDVATV

-299 AVSRRLEELR
+299 AVNRRLEELR
-309 DIIPPDIH
+309 DIIPADIQ

-341 AAVLVILVVYVFL
+341 AAVLVILVVYAFL
-354 GRFRQVAVM
+354 GRLRQVAVM

-378 KMAGFSLNIFSLGGL
+378 KIAGFSLNIFSLGGL

-408 ENITRRAQGS
+408 ENITRRAEGS
-418 EAAGAPLEGTRQ
+418 EAAGAPMEGTHQ

-478 LTVTPAA
+478 LTVTPSA

-493 SGRRGAAVM
+493 SDRRGAAAM
-502 ERLMERLSGVYKRW
+502 ERLMDRLSGVYKRW
-516 LSRLLKVPYLVVAA
+516 LSRLLKVPYLVIAA
-530 ALFLFVMSLVMLGRV
+530 TLLLFVMSLILLGQV

-555 GRVMVKLLMPAGT
+555 GRVMVKVLMPAGT

-582 KIQGLPEIESIFSLA
+582 KVQGLPEIESVFSLA

-619 VPKSRRNISTAAFIE
+619 VPKSRRKISTEAFVK

-642 VPAPGGRINV
+642 VPAPGGRVNV

-673 GDNIQTLFAFA
+673 GDDIQTLFTFA

-767 EDLEGLVIAERN
+767 EDLEGLVIAQRN

-801 REDQAKEVIIR
+801 REDQAKEVIVR

-822 ATARARAVVGAM
+822 ATSRARAVVGAM
-834 ERPPGVEIGFGGQA
+834 ERPSGVEIGFGGQA

-855 RSMGLVLFFAL
+855 RSLGLVLFFAL

-885 IMVLV
+885 IMIRV

-903 AKLPI
+903 TKLPI

-921 NEVNFGVVLVQFIN
+921 NEVNHGVVLVQFIN
-935 ELRAQGQGRSLKEAI
+935 ELRAQGRSLKEAI

-998 FSLFMTLAFLPCA
+998 FSIFMTLAFLPCA

-1020 KTASPVSEAPG
+1020 KTASPVSENAR
-1031 PVLTRKNQFLP
+1031 PVLT
-1042 LNKRKEK
+1042 

>member
-1 MSLTQTALS
+1 MSITRTALS

-19 AAVFMI
+19 AAVFMM

-58 EIDTNIADPLERAM
+58 EIDANISDPLERVM
-72 ATIDRLDYLE
+72 ATVDRLDYLE

-126 PIIMKADP
+126 PVIMKADP
-134 SQLPVMELTLSSPE
+134 SQLPVMEVTLSSPE

-188 LDPDRLRGMSLTPAQ
+188 LDPDRLRGMGLTPAQ

-254 VYIRDVATV
+254 VYVRDVATV

-277 GNPCVKLA
+277 GDPCVKLA

-299 AVSRRLEELR
+299 AVNRRLEELR
-309 DIIPPDIH
+309 DIIPPDIQ

-341 AAVLVILVVYVFL
+341 AAALVILVVYAFL

-363 LVALPLTVLANFFLM
+363 LVALPFTVLANFFLM
-378 KMAGFSLNIFSLGGL
+378 KIAGFSLNIFSLGGL

-408 ENITRRAQGS
+408 ENITRRA
-418 EAAGAPLEGTRQ
+418 EAGKSAGAPMEGTRQ

-478 LTVTPAA
+478 LTVTPSA

-493 SGRRGAAVM
+493 SGRRGAAVI

-516 LSRLLKVPYLVVAA
+516 LSRLLKVPYLVIAA
-530 ALFLFVMSLVMLGRV
+530 TLLLFVMSLVMLRRV

-555 GRVMVKLLMPAGT
+555 GRVMVKVLMPAGT

-582 KIQGLPEIESIFSLA
+582 KIQGLPEIKSVFSLA

-606 LEIAYEGEVDIQL
+606 LEVAYEGEVDIQL
-619 VPKSRRNISTAAFIE
+619 VPKSRRKISTAEFVK

-642 VPAPGGRINV
+642 VPAPGGRVNV

-673 GDNIQTLFAFA
+673 GDDIQTLFTFA

-744 QYREGSEY
+744 QYREGSQY

-767 EDLEGLVIAERN
+767 EDLESLVIAQRN
-779 GTPIMLRDVAS
+779 RTPIMLRDVAS

-801 REDQAKEVIIR
+801 REDQAKEVIVR
-812 ADSAGVSVGE
+812 ADSAGVSIGE

-834 ERPPGVEIGFGGQA
+834 ERPSGVEIGFGGQA
-848 QMMAENR
+848 QMMAENL
-855 RSMGLVLFFAL
+855 RSLGLVLFFAL

-885 IMVLV
+885 IMVRV

-903 AKLPI
+903 TKLPI

-921 NEVNFGVVLVQFIN
+921 NEVNHGVVLVQFIN
-935 ELRAQGQGRSLKEAI
+935 ELRAQGRSLKEAI

-998 FSLFMTLAFLPCA
+998 FSIFMTLAFLPCA

-1020 KTASPVSEAPG
+1020 KMVTEISEAPE
-1031 PVLTRKNQFLP
+1031 PVLTRKTFSP
-1042 LNKRKEK
+1042 T

>member
-1 MSLTQTALS
+1 MRITQTALS

-19 AAVFMI
+19 AAVFMM

-58 EIDTNIADPLERAM
+58 EIDTNIADPLERVM

-134 SQLPVMELTLSSPE
+134 SQLPVMEVTLSSPE

-188 LDPDRLRGMSLTPAQ
+188 LDPDRLRGMGLTPAQ
-203 VGKALQLSN
+203 VGKALLLSN

-245 VARGAGGKI
+245 VARGLGGRI
-254 VYIRDVATV
+254 VYVRDVATV

-277 GNPCVKLA
+277 GDPCVKLA

-299 AVSRRLEELR
+299 AVNRRLEELR

-408 ENITRRAQGS
+408 ENITRRAAPG

-530 ALFLFVMSLVMLGRV
+530 TLLLFVISLVMLGRV

-555 GRVMVKLLMPAGT
+555 GRVMVKVLMPAGT
-568 SVVEMDRIQAAIEE
+568 SVVEMDRIQATIEE
-582 KIQGLPEIESIFSLA
+582 KIQGLPEIESVFSLA

-619 VPKSRRNISTAAFIE
+619 VPKSGRNISTAVFVK

-767 EDLEGLVIAERN
+767 EDLEGLVIAQRN
-779 GTPIMLRDVAS
+779 GTAIMLRDVAS

-812 ADSAGVSVGE
+812 ADSSGVSVGE

-834 ERPPGVEIGFGGQA
+834 ERPSGVEIGFGGQA
-848 QMMAENR
+848 QMMAENS
-855 RSMGLVLFFAL
+855 RSLGLVLFFAL

-885 IMVLV
+885 IMVRV
-890 PLTLIGMALALLL
+890 PLTLIGMAVALLL

-921 NEVNFGVVLVQFIN
+921 NEVNHGVVLVQFIN
-935 ELRAQGQGRSLKEAI
+935 ELRAQGRSLKEAI

-998 FSLFMTLAFLPCA
+998 FSIFMTLAFLPCA
-1011 YLILPGRPG
+1011 YLLLPGRPG
-1020 KTASPVSEAPG
+1020 KTASPVSEVPKVG
-1031 PVLTRKNQFLP
+1031 PDLK
-1042 LNKRKEK
+1042 KRITASY

>member
-1 MSLTQTALS
+1 MSITRTALS
-10 RPVAVAVLV
+10 RPVALVVLA
-19 AAVFMI
+19 AAVFML
-25 GVFGLLTLPVDYL
+25 GLFGLLTLPVDYL

-58 EIDTNIADPLERAM
+58 EIDTNIADPLERVM
-72 ATIDRLDYLE
+72 ATVDRLDYLE

-134 SQLPVMELTLSSPE
+134 SQLPVMEVTLSSPE

-188 LDPDRLRGMSLTPAQ
+188 LDPDRLRGMGLTPAQ
-203 VGKALQLSN
+203 VGKALLLSN

-245 VARGAGGKI
+245 VARGLGGRI
-254 VYIRDVATV
+254 VYVRDVATV
-263 EDSHEEARVITRFN
+263 KDSHEEARVITRFN
-277 GNPCVKLA
+277 GDPCVKLA

-299 AVSRRLEELR
+299 AVNRRLEELR

-408 ENITRRAQGS
+408 ENITRRAATG

-530 ALFLFVMSLVMLGRV
+530 TLLLFVISLVMLGRV

-555 GRVMVKLLMPAGT
+555 GRVMVKVLMPAGT

-606 LEIAYEGEVDIQL
+606 LEVAYEGEVDIQL
-619 VPKSRRNISTAAFIE
+619 VPKSRRKISTAALVR
-634 KIGPLARQ
+634 KIGPLVRQ
-642 VPAPGGRINV
+642 VPAPGGRVNV

-673 GDNIQTLFAFA
+673 GDDIQILFAFA

-752 YPIRVMVPEARIAGK
+752 YPIRVMVPETRIAGK
-767 EDLEGLVIAERN
+767 EDLEGLVIAQRN

-801 REDQAKEVIIR
+801 REDQTKEVIVR
-812 ADSAGVSVGE
+812 ADSVGVSVGE
-822 ATARARAVVGAM
+822 AATRARAVVDAM
-834 ERPPGVEIGFGGQA
+834 ERPSGVEIGFGGQA

-855 RSMGLVLFFAL
+855 RSLGLVLFFAL

-885 IMVLV
+885 IMVRV
-890 PLTLIGMALALLL
+890 PLTLIGMAVALLL

-921 NEVNFGVVLVQFIN
+921 NEVNHGVVLVQFIN
-935 ELRAQGQGRSLKEAI
+935 ELRTQGRSLKEAI

-998 FSLFMTLAFLPCA
+998 FSIFMTLAFLPCA

-1020 KTASPVSEAPG
+1020 KMASPVSADAR
-1031 PVLTRKNQFLP
+1031 PVLT
-1042 LNKRKEK
+1042 